1 MARKTRKAFAMAFTF
16 LHENKPQ
23 PSDERAGDRPPF
35 CTQCGEEMWAMS
47 VSTIITDKGVDGTY
61 TYECKHCGGSTK
73 VHRHSDHAG
82 DLSIVP
88 DFR

>member
-1 MARKTRKAFAMAFTF
+1 
-16 LHENKPQ
+16 
-23 PSDERAGDRPPF
+23 
-35 CTQCGEEMWAMS
+35 MS

-73 VHRHSDHAG
+73 VHRHSDNAG
-82 DLSIVP
+82 GLSIVP

>member
-1 MARKTRKAFAMAFTF
+1 
-16 LHENKPQ
+16 
-23 PSDERAGDRPPF
+23 
-35 CTQCGEEMWAMS
+35 MS

-73 VHRHSDHAG
+73 VHRHSDNAG